1 MRGEWQGNFD
11 YFGGAEPTS
20 PSRSLV
26 RSKFDAGRG
35 RIRRSG
41 PRRAG
46 KTCTTRRAFLGSAAG
61 AVAAS
66 AVVMGRVEQAGAAPA
81 EPQSASERGIY
92 NVRDHGAR
100 GDGSADDTAAIRSAI
115 AAAQQNTYGGVVY
128 LPIGQ
133 YVVTAPLVITRNDI
147 LIRGDGPLATMGG
160 ACYNDGKSTT
170 IKPAASWA
178 QGSAS
183 QPACILFDAVTAGES
198 LNRCG
203 VERLTIL
210 GSNLPSAT
218 QMHGIATYGYVGAF
232 SVTGCIVGAISNKSS
247 SGITNTTSYWPT
259 AQGSSIIR
267 NLVQNVG
274 GDGFDLASGDL
285 TVEHCHAQG
294 CKGNGFSITTRAG
307 DTRIANCRGDLSGLN
322 GFYIYV
328 PHGQYLGMVQV
339 ANCSTQRNMQ
349 NGIRIVNKTSGE
361 ISPVY
366 LTGCVFQGDGIG
378 DSSSAGIRLSGPVMA
393 TITGCG
399 VHVNTVDVHS
409 GVPLQAIT
417 TASDGV
423 SPPVM
428 LSMLGGFY
436 NGVVSFCEKIHAP
449 VTSDIRVYTY
459 TGSQWNCN
467 KTPTL
472 TTKL

>member
-1 MRGEWQGNFD
+1 M
-11 YFGGAEPTS
+11 
-20 PSRSLV
+20 
-26 RSKFDAGRG
+26 K
-35 RIRRSG
+35 
-41 PRRAG
+41 
-46 KTCTTRRAFLGSAAG
+46 SAVAG

-66 AVVMGRVEQAGAAPA
+66 AVVVGGVEAAGAAPA
-81 EPQSASERGIY
+81 QAQSVSERGLY
-92 NVRDHGAR
+92 NVKDYGAR

-115 AAAQQNTYGGVVY
+115 AMAQQNAYGGVVY

-133 YVVTAPLVITRNDI
+133 YVVTAPLVVTRSDI
-147 LIRGDGPLATMGG
+147 LILGSGPLATMGG
-160 ACYNDGKSTT
+160 AGQSDGNCTT
-170 IKPAASWA
+170 IKPATRWA
-178 QGSAS
+178 QGAVS
-183 QPACILFDAVTAGES
+183 QPACILFDAVTAGTD

-210 GSNLPSAT
+210 GSNLPPGT

-232 SVTGCIVGAISNKSS
+232 SVTGCIVGSIANKSS
-247 SGITNTTSYWPT
+247 SGITNTTNYWPT
-259 AQGSSIIR
+259 AQGNSIIR

-285 TVEHCHAQG
+285 TMEHCHAQVCG
-294 CKGNGFSITTRAG
+294 GNGISITSKAG
-307 DTRIANCRGDLSGLN
+307 DTRIANCRSDLSGLN
-322 GFYIYV
+322 GFYINV
-328 PHGQYLGMVQV
+328 PFGQYLGMVQL
-339 ANCSTQRNMQ
+339 ANCSTQRNME
-349 NGIRIVNKTSGE
+349 NGIMIVNTTSGK

-366 LTGCVFQGDGIG
+366 LTGCVFQGDGRNG
-378 DSSSAGIRLSGPVMA
+378 SSNAGIRLSGPVMA

-409 GVPLQAIT
+409 GVPLYAVT
-417 TASDGV
+417 VASDGI

-436 NGVVSFCEKIHAP
+436 NAITAFCDKIDAP

-459 TGSQWNCN
+459 AGCQWNYN

-472 TTKL
+472 TTGL